1 MSPLHRTGALVRL
14 VLRRDRIRLL
24 VWVGGILVVLLASA
38 ASMPDLYPD
47 DAAIAAYVEI
57 SRNPA
62 VVVFTGPG
70 YGFDDPSIGTV
81 LVNELELFGGIA
93 LALMSMFLIVRH
105 TRAEEDSERVE
116 LLRSSAVGRHA
127 PTAAAVVVVGCAD
140 LVIGIGAALGFVAMG
155 YGAAGAI
162 TLAGSLTAVGLVFVG
177 VATVAAEVAGNARS
191 ALAIAGVALGAAFVL
206 RAVGDVGDSGW
217 RWLSPIGWAQAS
229 RAFAGERWWPLAL
242 AAIVAAGLVVAAF
255 WLATRRDL
263 GAGIVPARPGPATAA
278 GWITSPLG
286 FAVKLQWAAV
296 VAWTAGMLVL
306 AVVFAAIADDVE
318 TIVEVSSA
326 MEEVLLGA
334 GGADVVDAYLATA
347 ITMLGS
353 IAAGFAVAS
362 ASRLRAEEAAGRAE
376 PLLATPTSR
385 WRWAGSHALVALAGS
400 ALVLAAAGAGLG
412 ATRAVATGDAGELP
426 RLVAATLASAPAVW
440 LLAAVAIAL
449 FGLAPRAA
457 FGAWL
462 ALAVVWTVVFFGE
475 LLDLPR
481 WARGVSPFEH
491 LPLVPVEDPTVLP
504 LAVLSAVAAALA
516 ALGLWAFARR
526 DLRAA

>member
-242 AAIVAAGLVVAAF
+242 AAIVAAGLVV
-255 WLATRRDL
+255 D
-263 GAGIVPARPGPATAA
+263 GGIYRHD
-278 GWITSPLG
+278 
-286 FAVKLQWAAV
+286 F
-296 VAWTAGMLVL
+296 
-306 AVVFAAIADDVE
+306 
-318 TIVEVSSA
+318 
-326 MEEVLLGA
+326 
-334 GGADVVDAYLATA
+334 
-347 ITMLGS
+347 
-353 IAAGFAVAS
+353 
-362 ASRLRAEEAAGRAE
+362 
-376 PLLATPTSR
+376 
-385 WRWAGSHALVALAGS
+385 
-400 ALVLAAAGAGLG
+400 
-412 ATRAVATGDAGELP
+412 
-426 RLVAATLASAPAVW
+426 VAATVVQALMQVQLETDTPVFSVVLTPHHFHEHQTHRRFFHDHFRIKGAEAAQACAQTLAS
-440 LLAAVAIAL
+440 LGRLQAA
-449 FGLAPRAA
+449 
-457 FGAWL
+457 
-462 ALAVVWTVVFFGE
+462 
-475 LLDLPR
+475 
-481 WARGVSPFEH
+481 
-491 LPLVPVEDPTVLP
+491 
-504 LAVLSAVAAALA
+504 
-516 ALGLWAFARR
+516 
-526 DLRAA
+526 